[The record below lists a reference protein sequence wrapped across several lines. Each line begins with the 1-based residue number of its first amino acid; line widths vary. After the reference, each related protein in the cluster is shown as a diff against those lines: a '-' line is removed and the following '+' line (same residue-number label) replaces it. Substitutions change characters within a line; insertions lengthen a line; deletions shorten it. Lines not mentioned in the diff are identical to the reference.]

1 VAVGLLTSFVKHCCQ
16 PITLE
21 EVTGGVVVLM
31 VQEMTWNEVVE
42 EVENERL
49 TCHLFDKEV
58 VVVVVVEVER
68 VAFAVV

>member
-1 VAVGLLTSFVKHCCQ
+1 
-16 PITLE
+16 LE
-21 EVTGGVVVLM
+21 EVTGVGVVLM

-58 VVVVVVEVER
+58 VVVVEVER